1 MLADQFLGEQQKGK
15 RCVGGENMNRKK
27 ISEIMVY
34 AILIILSLVSLF
46 PFYMMFVMGTYKSEE
61 LFRGMP
67 LLLSNYFL
75 ENLKTTLAGGFVRN
89 YLNSIFVS
97 VVSVIASLFTSITI
111 GYGLAKF
118 DFKGKKAIIA
128 IVIIGL
134 MLPTQISVIGYVM
147 EMRTAHLTN
156 TLWSVICVWIAN
168 PFSAFFMMQFL
179 QDSIPKDMLEC
190 ARIDGCSE
198 PQILWSVV
206 VPCIKPAVMTV
217 ATLVFLWSWNNYML
231 PLITLNRQ
239 TVYTLPLMIS
249 NIAVAYRQDYG
260 AQMLALALSTFPVL
274 IIFCCGS
281 KYFVEGITA
290 GSVKG

>member
-27 ISEIMVY
+27 IYGIVVY
-34 AILIILSLVSLF
+34 AILIIFSLVSLF

-67 LLLSNYFL
+67 LLLDNYFL

-198 PQILWSVV
+198 PRILWAVV

>member
-1 MLADQFLGEQQKGK
+1 
-15 RCVGGENMNRKK
+15 MNRKK
-27 ISEIMVY
+27 ISGIVVY
-34 AILIILSLVSLF
+34 AILIMLSLASLF

-118 DFKGKKAIIA
+118 DFKGKKAITA

-198 PQILWSVV
+198 PRILWAVV

>member
-1 MLADQFLGEQQKGK
+1 MLVDQFSGEQQKGK

-27 ISEIMVY
+27 ISGIVVY

-97 VVSVIASLFTSITI
+97 VVSVIAGLFTSITI

-118 DFKGKKAIIA
+118 DFKGKKAITA

-198 PQILWSVV
+198 PRILWAVV